1 MIIGSFSGALQLLHE
16 GKMVRRLSWG
26 HAILF
31 MTPPVSIPLEDMTGA
46 LRAIIRQGGKEALE
60 DQGNLRKVDLD
71 DDNKCVN
78 GWLPSF
84 EDLTA
89 EDWEY
94 VEISTK
100 LPPRMSERKFH
111 RTLFTVEVL
120 SEEPI
125 PEMELKDVLHR
136 MDVDDFVGIWNREAA
151 MELNANQVALYL
163 YQYGSEPGFFQ
174 LTSVGEEL
182 HTKEDEE
189 DRSLER

>member
-1 MIIGSFSGALQLLHE
+1 MIIGSFSGALQLLNE
-16 GKMVRRLSWG
+16 GKIVRRLKWG

-46 LRAIIRQGGKEALE
+46 LRTIVRMGGKEALE
-60 DQGNLRKVDLD
+60 DQGNLRKLDLD
-71 DDNKCVN
+71 SNECVN

-84 EDLTA
+84 EDLIA
-89 EDWEY
+89 QDWEY

-136 MDVDDFVGIWNREAA
+136 MDADDFVGIWSREGE
-151 MELNANQVALYL
+151 MELNAHQVARFL
-163 YQYGSEPGFFQ
+163 YQYGSEPEFFQ

-182 HTKEDEE
+182 HVTEE
-189 DRSLER
+189 GEEP